1 MNGSS
6 HSQLCKK
13 NSCYAKLQG
22 GPLDHNPRKTPVEN
36 SWIIILQNNSKCLL
50 LNDKCHTRYC
60 SVCYRRSRPEVFFKK
75 GVLTNFAKFTGK
87 HLCHSFFFHKVA
99 NLRPATLLK
108 MRLWHRCVTVNF
120 AKFLRTS
127 FFTEH
132 LRWLLLLLDEIQN
145 TKKMK
150 TRESKKRKFEKKV
163 REIGWVV
170 LIFLWLCLLFCR
182 AP

>member
-1 MNGSS
+1 MTGGS

-13 NSCYAKLQG
+13 NSFSAKLQG
-22 GPLDHNPRKTPVEN
+22 GPIDHNLRKTPVEN
-36 SWIIILQNNSKCLL
+36 SWIKILQNNSKCLL
-50 LNDKCHTRYC
+50 WNDKCHTRYC
-60 SVCYRRSRPEVFFKK
+60 SVCYRRGRPEVFFKK

-108 MRLWHRCVTVNF
+108 MRLWHRCFTVNF

-132 LRWLLLLLDEIQN
+132 LQWLLLLLDEIQN
-145 TKKMK
+145 IKKDGNARTERK
-150 TRESKKRKFEKKV
+150 EIWKKCKNRMS
-163 REIGWVV
+163 
-170 LIFLWLCLLFCR
+170 
-182 AP
+182 